1 MNSSPLHLFFIKG
14 QLILNECR
22 LYLQSYAKR
31 DGFIITQMP
40 LPNTVTDFWR
50 LVHDHNASCI
60 VMLNEVDESDEV
72 N

>member
-1 MNSSPLHLFFIKG
+1 M
-14 QLILNECR
+14 IL
-22 LYLQSYAKR
+22 YMYFQSYARR

-60 VMLNEVDESDEV
+60 VMLNEIEESDEV
-72 N
+72 II